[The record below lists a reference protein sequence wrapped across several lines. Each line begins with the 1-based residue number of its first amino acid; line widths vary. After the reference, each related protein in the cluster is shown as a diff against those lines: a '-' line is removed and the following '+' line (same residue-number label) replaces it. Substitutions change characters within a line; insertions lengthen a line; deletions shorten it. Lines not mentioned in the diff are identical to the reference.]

1 MRLAWYLGLGAVV
14 VGLTGCAAWRP
25 SAPTVADSSWAQA
38 SQVPRATGPWRVHAM
53 PGKTPGTVTPVWFE
67 GREALSVHVPVAL
80 SLVRQPTRVP
90 PEALRSVR
98 FSWWVPQLIEGA
110 DLTDRDQADSP
121 VRLVLAFDGDRSR
134 LSAKQQMMSELSRS
148 LTGEELPYAMLM
160 YVWSN
165 QAPLESIIHSRRTD
179 RIRKLVVDSGS
190 TQLGRWRDH
199 WRDIRADFER
209 AYGEPPGA
217 LIGVGVM
224 SDTDN
229 TQTDHRVWYGPVRLD

>member
-1 MRLAWYLGLGAVV
+1 
-14 VGLTGCAAWRP
+14 
-25 SAPTVADSSWAQA
+25 
-38 SQVPRATGPWRVHAM
+38 M

-67 GREALSVHVPVAL
+67 GREALRVHVPTAL

-90 PEALRSVR
+90 PEALRTVQ
-98 FSWWVPQLIEGA
+98 FSWWVPRLIEGA
-110 DLTDRDQADSP
+110 DLSDRDQADSP

-134 LSAKQQMMSELSRS
+134 LPPKHKMMSELSRS

-165 QAPLESIIHSRRTD
+165 HAPLESVIHSRRTD

-190 TQLGRWRDH
+190 TQLGRWREH
-199 WRDIRADFER
+199 RRDIRADFER

-229 TQTDHRVWYGPVRLD
+229 TQTDHQVWYGPVRLD